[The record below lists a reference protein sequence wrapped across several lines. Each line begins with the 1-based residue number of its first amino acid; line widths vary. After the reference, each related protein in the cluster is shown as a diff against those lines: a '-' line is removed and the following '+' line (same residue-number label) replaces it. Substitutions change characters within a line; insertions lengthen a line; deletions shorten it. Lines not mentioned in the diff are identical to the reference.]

1 MEKNFL
7 STLLWYSGDRDCTEN
22 ESEDESENSRNKEIF
37 FFFESHSRIKARL
50 KIARAGMQGD
60 YEMERFRYIDTLI
73 AVYVTC
79 CFCPR
84 QTYKLLQVDATQT
97 ARELGLSCR

>member
-1 MEKNFL
+1 MAIGTAPRMNRKTKAKIAEIK
-7 STLLWYSGDRDCTEN
+7 
-22 ESEDESENSRNKEIF
+22 KIF